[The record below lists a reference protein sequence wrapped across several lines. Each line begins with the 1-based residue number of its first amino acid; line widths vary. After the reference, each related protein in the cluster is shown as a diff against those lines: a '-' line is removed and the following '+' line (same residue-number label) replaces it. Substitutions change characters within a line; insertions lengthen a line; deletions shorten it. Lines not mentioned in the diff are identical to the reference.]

1 MAIAMLAGRRD
12 APPRRTGK
20 AIGELSQLRLFESIP
35 EAILVHHADGV
46 LFANAAC
53 LRMLGAATFEQIV
66 GRPMLD
72 RLHPADR
79 QRIEHKFAE
88 IIGSRRPCPRVEARL
103 LRFDGS
109 TADVEASVTPIEG
122 RGPDELLVVLRDVT
136 ERKLLEQELRQA
148 QKMEAL
154 GQLTGGVAHDFNN
167 LLAVITGNLEIAGEH
182 VAGVPVLD
190 RAVNRAMT
198 AAEIAADLTQRLLAF
213 ARRQPLMPH
222 LLDVNR
228 LVQDMRDLLRRSL
241 GADIEIEIVACPDLW
256 QTNVDRSQ
264 LENSIIN
271 LAVNARDAMPEGG
284 KLTIETA
291 NVYLDSD
298 YARRNP
304 GVTPGQYVL
313 IEVSDTGTGM
323 EADVADRAFE
333 PFFTTKEVDEGS
345 GLGLSMIYGFA
356 RQSGGHVKIFSAENH
371 GTSVWLCLPR
381 AETAETTETAPLP
394 AAAPSQLPRGDETIL
409 VVEDNVAV
417 REVVVTQLESLGY
430 RVVPAEDGP
439 AALRLLAETTGIE
452 LLFTDLV
459 MPNGLSGRQLAEEV
473 ARLRPGVRILFTS
486 GYPSWAGKLVMEFGP
501 GGPLLQKPYKKKQ
514 LAEKVREVLDAT
526 AGDPPTDVA
535 KPSGAERP

>member
-1 MAIAMLAGRRD
+1 MAIAMLAERHDAPARRD
-12 APPRRTGK
+12 SK
-20 AIGELSQLRLFESIP
+20 AIGEVSQLRLFESIP
-35 EAILVHHADGV
+35 EAILVHHAEGV

-53 LRMLGAATFEQIV
+53 LRMLGAGSFELIV
-66 GRPMLD
+66 GRPLLD

-88 IIGSRRPCPRVEARL
+88 IARSRKPCPRVEARL

-109 TADVEASVTPIEG
+109 TADVEASITPIEG

-182 VAGVPVLD
+182 AAGVAGLE

-213 ARRQPLMPH
+213 ARRQPLLPQ

-241 GADIEIEIVACPDLW
+241 GAAIEIEIVACPDLW

-284 KLTIETA
+284 RLTIETA
-291 NVYLDSD
+291 NIYLDSD

-313 IEVSDTGTGM
+313 LEVTDSGTGM
-323 EADVADRAFE
+323 KAEVADRAFE

-381 AETAETTETAPLP
+381 MEAPEA
-394 AAAPSQLPRGDETIL
+394 AAAPAAGPVQLPRGQERIL
-409 VVEDNVAV
+409 VVEDNAAV

-430 RVVPAEDGP
+430 RVVAAEDGP
-439 AALRLLAETTGIE
+439 AALSLLGDGAAFD

-459 MPNGLSGRQLAEEV
+459 MPNGMSGRQLVEEV
-473 ARLRPGVRILFTS
+473 MRARPDVRVLFTS
-486 GYPSWAGKLVMEFGP
+486 GYPSWAGKLLVEFGP
-501 GGPLLQKPYKKKQ
+501 EGPLLQKPYKKKQ
-514 LAEKVREVLDAT
+514 LAEKVREVLDAPAAELPT
-526 AGDPPTDVA
+526 AIATPIGSEV
-535 KPSGAERP
+535 R

>member
-1 MAIAMLAGRRD
+1 VATAMLAGRRD
-12 APPRRTGK
+12 APARSESK
-20 AIGELSQLRLFESIP
+20 AIGELTQLRLFESIP
-35 EAILVHHADGV
+35 EAILVHHAAGV

-53 LRMLGAATFEQIV
+53 LRMLGAGSYEQIV

-79 QRIEHKFAE
+79 QRIEHKFSE
-88 IIGSRRPCPRVEARL
+88 IAGSRKPCPRVEARM

-109 TADVEASVTPIEG
+109 TADVEASITPIEG
-122 RGPDELLVVLRDVT
+122 RSPDELLVVLRDVT

-182 VAGVPVLD
+182 AAGVPVLD
-190 RAVNRAMT
+190 RAINRAMT

-213 ARRQPLMPH
+213 ARRRPLQPQ
-222 LLDVNR
+222 LLDVNK

-241 GADIEIEIVACPDLW
+241 GADIEIEFIACPDLW
-256 QTNVDRSQ
+256 QTNADRSQ

-291 NVYLDSD
+291 NIYLDSD

-313 IEVSDTGTGM
+313 LEVMDTGTGM
-323 EADVADRAFE
+323 GAEVADRAFE
-333 PFFTTKEVDEGS
+333 PFFTTKELDEGS

-371 GTSVWLCLPR
+371 GTCVWLCLAR
-381 AETAETTETAPLP
+381 ADAPE
-394 AAAPSQLPRGDETIL
+394 AAAPVASPSQLPRGHETIL
-409 VVEDNVAV
+409 VVEDNAAV
-417 REVVVTQLESLGY
+417 REVVITQLESLGY
-430 RVVPAEDGP
+430 RAIPAEDGP
-439 AALRLLAETTGIE
+439 AALRLLAATAGID

-473 ARLRPGVRILFTS
+473 VRARPGIRVLFTS
-486 GYPSWAGKLVMEFGP
+486 GYPNWAGKQVADLGP

-514 LAEKVREVLDAT
+514 LAEKVRDVLDAPAAELPT
-526 AGDPPTDVA
+526 GAGEPI
-535 KPSGAERP
+535 

>member
-1 MAIAMLAGRRD
+1 MLAGRRD
-12 APPRRTGK
+12 PPARRESK

-53 LRMLGAATFEQIV
+53 VRMLGAGSFEQIV
-66 GRPMLD
+66 GRPMPD
-72 RLHPADR
+72 RLHSADR
-79 QRIEHKFAE
+79 QHIEHKFAE
-88 IIGSRRPCPRVEARL
+88 IAGSRKPCPRVDARL

-109 TADVEASVTPIEG
+109 TVDVEASITPIEG
-122 RGPDELLVVLRDVT
+122 RAPDELLVVLRDVT
-136 ERKLLEQELRQA
+136 ERKLLEQELHQA

-167 LLAVITGNLEIAGEH
+167 LLAVITGNLEIAREH
-182 VAGVPVLD
+182 AAGAPVFE
-190 RAVNRAMT
+190 RAVNRTAT
-198 AAEIAADLTQRLLAF
+198 AADIAADLTQRLLAF
-213 ARRQPLMPH
+213 ARRQPLLPQ

-228 LVQDMRDLLRRSL
+228 LVQDMRDLLRRSI
-241 GADIEIEIVACPDLW
+241 GADIDIEIVACPDLW
-256 QTNVDRSQ
+256 QTNADRSQ

-271 LAVNARDAMPEGG
+271 LAVNARDAMPDGG

-291 NVYLDSD
+291 NIFLGSD

-313 IEVSDTGTGM
+313 LEVTDTGAGM
-323 EADVADRAFE
+323 EAAVAGRAFE

-356 RQSGGHVKIFSAENH
+356 RRSGGQVKIFSAENH

-381 AETAETTETAPLP
+381 VEAPE
-394 AAAPSQLPRGDETIL
+394 AAATPVAGPSQLPRGHETVL
-409 VVEDNVAV
+409 VVEDNAAV

-439 AALRLLAETTGIE
+439 AALRLLVETAGID

-459 MPNGLSGRQLAEEV
+459 MPNGLSGRQLAGEV
-473 ARLRPGVRILFTS
+473 VRAQPGIRVLFTS
-486 GYPSWAGKLVMEFGP
+486 GYPSWAGKLVVEFRP

-514 LAEKVREVLDAT
+514 LAEKVREVLDAP
-526 AGDPPTDVA
+526 AGEPPTDI
-535 KPSGAERP
+535 PEPIGAERP

>member
-1 MAIAMLAGRRD
+1 VPARRSD
-12 APPRRTGK
+12 K
-20 AIGELSQLRLFESIP
+20 AISEVSQLRLFESIP

-53 LRMLGAATFEQIV
+53 LRMLGAGSYDQIV

-72 RLHPADR
+72 RLHPGDR
-79 QRIEHKFAE
+79 QRMEHKFAE
-88 IIGSRRPCPRVEARL
+88 IAASAKPCPRVEARL

-109 TADVEASVTPIEG
+109 TADVEASIAPIEG
-122 RGPDELLVVLRDVT
+122 RAPDELLVVLRDVT

-182 VAGVPVLD
+182 AAGVPVLD

-291 NVYLDSD
+291 NIYLDSD

-323 EADVADRAFE
+323 EAHVADRAFE

-381 AETAETTETAPLP
+381 ADAAGPATLAP
-394 AAAPSQLPRGDETIL
+394 AAATDPSPLPRGNETIL
-409 VVEDNVAV
+409 VVEDNAAV
-417 REVVVTQLESLGY
+417 REVVVTQLEGLGY

-439 AALRLLAETTGIE
+439 AALRLLAATADID

-459 MPNGLSGRQLAEEV
+459 MPNGLSGRQLAEEAV
-473 ARLRPGVRILFTS
+473 RARPGIRVLFTS
-486 GYPSWAGKLVMEFGP
+486 GYPSWAGKLVAEFGP
-501 GGPLLQKPYKKKQ
+501 AGPLLQKPYKKKL
-514 LAEKVREVLDAT
+514 LAEKVREVLDT
-526 AGDPPTDVA
+526 PLGDPPAGLAEPAVA
-535 KPSGAERP
+535 APR

>member
-1 MAIAMLAGRRD
+1 MAIAMLAGRHD
-12 APPRRTGK
+12 VSARRANK

-53 LRMLGAATFEQIV
+53 LRMLGAANFEQIV
-66 GRPMLD
+66 GRPTLD

-88 IIGSRRPCPRVEARL
+88 VAGSRKPCPRIEARL

-182 VAGVPVLD
+182 AEGVPVLD
-190 RAVNRAMT
+190 RAINRAMT

-222 LLDVNR
+222 LIDVNR

-291 NVYLDSD
+291 NIYLDSD

-304 GVTPGQYVL
+304 GVMPGQYVL
-313 IEVSDTGTGM
+313 LEVSDTGTGM

-381 AETAETTETAPLP
+381 AETEETAATP

-409 VVEDNVAV
+409 VVEDNAAV

-439 AALRLLAETTGIE
+439 AALRLLAETADID

-459 MPNGLSGRQLAEEV
+459 MPNGLSGRHLAEEV
-473 ARLRPGVRILFTS
+473 VRLRPGTRVLFTS
-486 GYPSWAGKLVMEFGP
+486 GYPSWAGKLVVEFGP
-501 GGPLLQKPYKKKQ
+501 EGPLLQKPYKKKQ
-514 LAEKVREVLDAT
+514 LAEKVREVLDARVGDLPT
-526 AGDPPTDVA
+526 GIAAPAGT
-535 KPSGAERP
+535 ERP

>member
-1 MAIAMLAGRRD
+1 MLPGRRD
-12 APPRRTGK
+12 APARHESK
-20 AIGELSQLRLFESIP
+20 AISEASQLRLFESIP

-53 LRMLGAATFEQIV
+53 LRMLGAAGYDQIV

-79 QRIEHKFAE
+79 QRLEHKFAE
-88 IIGSRRPCPRVEARL
+88 IVGSRKPCPRVEARL

-109 TADVEASVTPIEG
+109 TADVEASIAPIEG
-122 RGPDELLVVLRDVT
+122 RAPDELLVVLRDVT

-182 VAGVPVLD
+182 AAGVSGLE

-198 AAEIAADLTQRLLAF
+198 AAEIASDLTQRLLAF
-213 ARRQPLMPH
+213 ARRQPLLPQ
-222 LLDVNR
+222 LLDLNR

-271 LAVNARDAMPEGG
+271 LAVNARDAMPGGG

-291 NVYLDSD
+291 NVFLDSD

-313 IEVSDTGTGM
+313 LEVTDSGTGM
-323 EADVADRAFE
+323 KAEVADRAFE

-356 RQSGGHVKIFSAENH
+356 RQSGGHVKIFSAEDH

-381 AETAETTETAPLP
+381 VETPEA
-394 AAAPSQLPRGDETIL
+394 AAAPAAGPTLLPRGRETIL
-409 VVEDNVAV
+409 VVEDNAAV
-417 REVVVTQLESLGY
+417 CEVVVTQLESLGY
-430 RVVPAEDGP
+430 RVIAAEDGP
-439 AALRLLAETTGIE
+439 AALRLLADSASID

-459 MPNGLSGRQLAEEV
+459 MPNGMSGRRLAAEV
-473 ARLRPGVRILFTS
+473 VRAQPDIRVLFTS
-486 GYPSWAGKLVMEFGP
+486 GYPSWAGKLMGEFGP
-501 GGPLLQKPYKKKQ
+501 EGPLLQKPYKKKQ
-514 LAEKVREVLDAT
+514 LAEKVREILDAPADPLPT
-526 AGDPPTDVA
+526 AM
-535 KPSGAERP
+535 AESIGSEGR

>member
-1 MAIAMLAGRRD
+1 MAITMFAGRRD
-12 APPRRTGK
+12 APARRAGG
-20 AIGELSQLRLFESIP
+20 AVGEVSQLRLFESIP

-53 LRMLGAATFEQIV
+53 LRMLGAGSYEQIV

-88 IIGSRRPCPRVEARL
+88 IAGSGKPCPRLEARL

-109 TADVEASVTPIEG
+109 TADVEASIAPIEG
-122 RGPDELLVVLRDVT
+122 RAPDELLVVLRDVT

-182 VAGVPVLD
+182 AAGVPGLD

-213 ARRQPLMPH
+213 ARRQPLMPQ
-222 LLDVNR
+222 LLDMNK
-228 LVQDMRDLLRRSL
+228 LVLDMRDLLRRSL
-241 GADIEIEIVACPDLW
+241 GADIEIEIVTCTDLW
-256 QTNVDRSQ
+256 PTNVDRSQ

-291 NVYLDSD
+291 NIYLDSD

-313 IEVSDTGTGM
+313 LEVSDTGTGM
-323 EADVADRAFE
+323 DADVADRAFE

-371 GTSVWLCLPR
+371 GTSVWLCLPK
-381 AETAETTETAPLP
+381 AEAEKTAAMP
-394 AAAPSQLPRGDETIL
+394 AAAPSQLPRGRETIL
-409 VVEDNVAV
+409 VVEDNAAV
-417 REVVVTQLESLGY
+417 REVVVTHLESLGY
-430 RVVPAEDGP
+430 HVVAAEDGP
-439 AALRLLAETTGIE
+439 AALGLLAKNAAID

-459 MPNGLSGRQLAEEV
+459 MPSGLSGRQLAEEV
-473 ARLRPGVRILFTS
+473 ARLRPGIRVLFTS
-486 GYPSWAGKLVMEFGP
+486 GYPNWAGKLVVEFGP
-501 GGPLLQKPYKKKQ
+501 EGPLLQKPYKKKQ
-514 LAEKVREVLDAT
+514 LAEKVREILDAR
-526 AGDPPTDVA
+526 AGDT
-535 KPSGAERP
+535 KPDGADRR

>member
-1 MAIAMLAGRRD
+1 
-12 APPRRTGK
+12 
-20 AIGELSQLRLFESIP
+20 
-35 EAILVHHADGV
+35 
-46 LFANAAC
+46 
-53 LRMLGAATFEQIV
+53 
-66 GRPMLD
+66 
-72 RLHPADR
+72 
-79 QRIEHKFAE
+79 
-88 IIGSRRPCPRVEARL
+88 
-103 LRFDGS
+103 
-109 TADVEASVTPIEG
+109 
-122 RGPDELLVVLRDVT
+122 
-136 ERKLLEQELRQA
+136 
-148 QKMEAL
+148 
-154 GQLTGGVAHDFNN
+154 
-167 LLAVITGNLEIAGEH
+167 
-182 VAGVPVLD
+182 
-190 RAVNRAMT
+190 MT

-213 ARRQPLMPH
+213 ARRQPLLPQ

-228 LVQDMRDLLRRSL
+228 LVLDMRDLLRRSI

-291 NVYLDSD
+291 NVFLDSD

-313 IEVSDTGTGM
+313 LEVTDTGTGM
-323 EADVADRAFE
+323 DADVADRAFE

-371 GTSVWLCLPR
+371 GTSLWLCLPR
-381 AETAETTETAPLP
+381 AEAPEAPAAP
-394 AAAPSQLPRGDETIL
+394 AAAPSQLPRGHETIL
-409 VVEDNVAV
+409 VVEDNAAV

-439 AALRLLAETTGIE
+439 AALRLLAETATID

-459 MPNGLSGRQLAEEV
+459 MPNGLSGRQLAEEIV
-473 ARLRPGVRILFTS
+473 CAHPGIRVLFTS

-514 LAEKVREVLDAT
+514 LAEKVREVLDAA
-526 AGDPPTDVA
+526 AGELPAGTPAPT
-535 KPSGAERP
+535 GAEQP